1 MSIEEIFPN
10 PTVKSVIFQ
19 IRFSNLFSI
28 ENKMGDFQLK
38 IMDKFPHSNLLFRR
52 QLLFADIGPGSKVEK
67 IPNELDYE
75 VSKKI
80 WQFKSDKNFQLN
92 VLSDSLDITSQP
104 HITYNLGSEG
114 KFRDIIAFVI
124 DNFLDTVPIIN
135 FKRIGLRYIDECPL
149 PKKDNKTFQNYYD
162 SVLPIKRF
170 NITNAEEMDFKTVFK
185 KGIYYLRYIESLRK
199 IKNKYKLVL
208 DYDGFAKNIKSK
220 DYLKITDK
228 LHIIIQEEYVKTIK
242 KPVYNFMK
250 KKGE

>member
-52 QLLFADIGPGSKVEK
+52 QLLFADIGSGSKVEK

-149 PKKDNKTFQNYYD
+149 PKKDNKTFQNYYN
-162 SVLPIKRF
+162 SVFPIKRF
-170 NITNAEEMDFKTVFK
+170 NIANAEEMDFKTVFK